1 MALLYVFCDKI
12 LVLNRESW
20 PPEVAAPWLDG
31 EQKMKKLCHRLNID
45 YNKARSGLRD
55 FIDEKRRTISGR
67 SCGIQICHWEIPVT
81 SADAERGFS
90 AMNNISSPLRN
101 RLGVDRLANLIFVSL
116 IGPPISKFNAL
127 PYVKKWLASG
137 HRGAFETKSKKLQ
150 QKTSDQ
156 YSHICKVFQAG
167 V

>member
-1 MALLYVFCDKI
+1 MYTITRRLSGYTSCV
-12 LVLNRESW
+12 
-20 PPEVAAPWLDG
+20 
-31 EQKMKKLCHRLNID
+31 KKLCHRLNID

-55 FIDEKRRTISGR
+55 FIDEKSAPFSEELVELR
-67 SCGIQICHWEIPVT
+67 SVIETIPVT

-116 IGPPISKFNAL
+116 IGPQISEFNAL
-127 PYVKKWLASG
+127 PYVRKWLASS
-137 HRGAFETKSKKLQ
+137 HRGAFETKAKKLQ
-150 QKTSDQ
+150 QKTSDR
-156 YSHICKVFQAG
+156 YSHICKVVQAG